1 MQNLANL
8 SSKAWISLLWA
19 QYNKLSEPLKEEV
32 INLAHSLVEETGS
45 QNNNAETYKLTERV
59 TSV

>member
-19 QYNKLSEPLKEEV
+19 QYNKLSEPLKEGV
-32 INLAHSLVEETGS
+32 INLAHSLVEETKN

-59 TSV
+59 TST